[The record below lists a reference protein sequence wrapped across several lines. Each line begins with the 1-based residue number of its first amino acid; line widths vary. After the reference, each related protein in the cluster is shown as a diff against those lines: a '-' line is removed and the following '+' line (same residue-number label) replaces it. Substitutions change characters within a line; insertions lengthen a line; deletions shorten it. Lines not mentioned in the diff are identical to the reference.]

1 MKLKKIAAAV
11 FSLALIAVSTA
22 SSLEVDEEE
31 IRRTGDVGTIQF
43 ENYTGPHS
51 VVETADAITEIG
63 RGLGR
68 QAKTNLAASG
78 TYGLYGKY
86 TVIHAV
92 DPKTK
97 DKFDADILVINPNA
111 TVDHIRNLRRIIAGY
126 LSAAYGYNASDA
138 STLATFVTV
147 YNAVYRGKM
156 DVFRD
161 RYKDVVTKNL
171 TQEKCGLSTKWS
183 EWPGKTQIVIPLY
196 DINGGLS
203 TIDTSAISDKNVIDS
218 MREKDDRG
226 VDERKNLVDIKE
238 REAEDAAEKAQE
250 SAKAAAKDADKLKEQ
265 QKQQNATDK
274 NAQDAKN
281 AADKAKQDTQNA
293 KNAADKAKQDAQ
305 DAKNAADKAKQDAQN
320 AKNAADKAKQDAQKN
335 PDDKAKQQEAL
346 KKEQEAKAAQEAAAK
361 KEQEA
366 KAAQEAKAKKEQEA
380 KAAQE
385 EAARK
390 QKEAEEAERKR
401 AEEQKKTEEL
411 KKIADDSAK
420 KAAEEQ
426 AFANKKEAEA
436 QQERTEIAKDIQALL
451 DDSLTIAETNTVI
464 GLKVVDE
471 AKDLSQMVK
480 ISVTDGS
487 IVRLSPVTVV
497 HRRVIMP
504 VSGQELSELSIGS
517 KTAITGDNTFYMA
530 ICGDKNA
537 SSNSAVKLCLLDSG
551 NMEIQ
556 KETVEIVADNSVLVS
571 DGTNYY
577 CVIQDGTKWVVGK
590 YNKALTL
597 LVKSPVEVEA
607 NTPITVSPKGV
618 VVTASNGKLVLLDLN
633 TLDKKF

>member
-1 MKLKKIAAAV
+1 MKLKKLAAAL
-11 FSLALIAVSTA
+11 FSMALIAVSTA
-22 SSLEVDEEE
+22 SSLEVDEDE

-51 VVETADAITEIG
+51 VIETADAITEIG

-68 QAKTNLAASG
+68 QAKTNLSAAG

-86 TVIHAV
+86 TIIHAI
-92 DPKTK
+92 DPNEKN
-97 DKFDADILVINPNA
+97 KFDADILVINPNA

-126 LSAAYGYNASDA
+126 LTAAYGYNASDA

-156 DVFRD
+156 DVFLS

-171 TQEKCGLSTKWS
+171 TEDKCGLSTKWN

-203 TIDTSAISDKNVIDS
+203 TIDTTAISDKNVIDS

-226 VDERKNLVDIKE
+226 IDERKNLVDIKE

-250 SAKAAAKDADKLKEQ
+250 SAKVAAQDADKLKEQ
-265 QKQQNATDK
+265 QQQQSSTDKTAQDTQKAAQNAQQNAQK
-274 NAQDAKN
+274 AQS
-281 AADKAKQDTQNA
+281 
-293 KNAADKAKQDAQ
+293 DAQ
-305 DAKNAADKAKQDAQN
+305 KVQQN
-320 AKNAADKAKQDAQKN
+320 AQKN
-335 PDDKAKQQEAL
+335 PDDKAAQEEALKKQQEA
-346 KKEQEAKAAQEAAAK
+346 KALADAAAK
-361 KEQEA
+361 KEQD
-366 KAAQEAKAKKEQEA
+366 A

-385 EAARK
+385 EALKK
-390 QKEAEEAERKR
+390 QQEAEEAEKKR
-401 AEEQKKTEEL
+401 LEEQKKTDEL
-411 KKIADDSAK
+411 QKIADESAK
-420 KAAEEQ
+420 KAEEEQ
-426 AFANKKEAEA
+426 AFADQKEAEA
-436 QQERTEIAKDIQALL
+436 QHERTEIAKDIQALL

-480 ISVTDGS
+480 ISATDGS
-487 IVRLSPVTVV
+487 VVRLSPVTVV

-530 ICGDKNA
+530 ICGDKSA
-537 SSNSAVKLCLLDSG
+537 SNNSAVKLCLLDSG

-556 KETVEIVADNSVLVS
+556 KETVEIVADNSVLVT

-590 YNKALTL
+590 YSKALTL

-618 VVTASNGKLVLLDLN
+618 VVTASDGKLVLLDLN
-633 TLDKKF
+633 TLDRKF

>member
-1 MKLKKIAAAV
+1 MKLNKIAAAV
-11 FSLALIAVSTA
+11 FSIALIAVSTA
-22 SSLEVDEEE
+22 SSLEVDEDE

-51 VVETADAITEIG
+51 VIETADAITEIG

-68 QAKTNLAASG
+68 QAKTNIASAG

-86 TVIHAV
+86 TIIHAI

-161 RYKDVVTKNL
+161 RYKEVVTKNL
-171 TQEKCGLSTKWS
+171 TADKCGLSTKWN
-183 EWPGKTQIVIPLY
+183 EWPGKSQIVIPLY

-218 MREKDDRG
+218 MREKDDKG
-226 VDERKNLVDIKE
+226 IDERKNLVDIKE

-250 SAKAAAKDADKLKEQ
+250 SAKAAAQDADKLKEQ
-265 QKQQNATDK
+265 QKQQASTDK
-274 NAQDAKN
+274 NAQDSKK
-281 AADKAKQDTQNA
+281 AADQAQQNA
-293 KNAADKAKQDAQ
+293 QQTKTDAQKAQQDAQ
-305 DAKNAADKAKQDAQN
+305 KAQQDAQ
-320 AKNAADKAKQDAQKN
+320 KAQQDAQKN
-335 PDDKAKQQEAL
+335 PDDKKAQEEALKKQQEA
-346 KKEQEAKAAQEAAAK
+346 KKLAEEAAK
-361 KEQEA
+361 KEQ
-366 KAAQEAKAKKEQEA
+366 KA

-385 EAARK
+385 EAKKK
-390 QKEAEEAERKR
+390 QQEAEEAERKK

-411 KKIADDSAK
+411 KKIAEESAK

-426 AFANKKEAEA
+426 AFADKKEAEA
-436 QQERTEIAKDIQALL
+436 QQDRTEIAKDIQALL
-451 DDSLTIAETNTVI
+451 DDSLTVAETNTVI

-480 ISVTDGS
+480 ISTTDGS

-530 ICGDKNA
+530 ICGDKSA

-590 YNKALTL
+590 YSKALNL
-597 LVKSPVEVEA
+597 LVKSPVDVEA

-618 VVTASNGKLVLLDLN
+618 VVTAKDGKLVLLDLN
-633 TLDKKF
+633 SLDRKF

>member
-1 MKLKKIAAAV
+1 MKLKKLAAAV
-11 FSLALIAVSTA
+11 FSITLIAVSTA
-22 SSLEVDEEE
+22 SSLEVDEDE

-51 VVETADAITEIG
+51 VIETADTITEIG

-68 QAKTNLAASG
+68 QARTNISSAG

-86 TVIHAV
+86 TIIHAI
-92 DPKTK
+92 DPNTK

-156 DVFRD
+156 DVFRS

-171 TQEKCGLSTKWS
+171 TEDKCGLSTKWS
-183 EWPGKTQIVIPLY
+183 EWPGRTQIVIPLY

-203 TIDTSAISDKNVIDS
+203 SIDTTAISDKNVIDS
-218 MREKDDRG
+218 MREKDDKG
-226 VDERKNLVDIKE
+226 IDERKNLVDIKE

-250 SAKAAAKDADKLKEQ
+250 SAKVAAQDADKLKEQ
-265 QKQQNATDK
+265 QKQQASTNQ
-274 NAQDAKN
+274 NAQN
-281 AADKAKQDTQNA
+281 TQ
-293 KNAADKAKQDAQ
+293 KEAQ
-305 DAKNAADKAKQDAQN
+305 QAQQNAQN
-320 AKNAADKAKQDAQKN
+320 AQKEAQQAQQNAQNAQKEAQQAQQNAQKN
-335 PDDKAKQQEAL
+335 PNDAAAQEDALKKQQEA
-346 KKEQEAKAAQEAAAK
+346 KALAEAAAK

-366 KAAQEAKAKKEQEA
+366 KAAQEEA
-380 KAAQE
+380 L
-385 EAARK
+385 RK

-401 AEEQKKTEEL
+401 LEEQKKTEEL
-411 KKIADDSAK
+411 QKIADESSQ
-420 KAAEEQ
+420 KAAEEK
-426 AFANKKEAEA
+426 AFAEQKEAEA
-436 QQERTEIAKDIQALL
+436 QRDRTEIAKDIQALL
-451 DDSLTIAETNTVI
+451 DDSLTVAETNTVI

-480 ISVTDGS
+480 ISATDGS

-497 HRRVIMP
+497 HRRIIMP
-504 VSGQELSELSIGS
+504 VSGQELNELSLGS
-517 KTAITGDNTFYMA
+517 RTAITGDNTFYMA
-530 ICGDKNA
+530 ICGDKSA
-537 SSNSAVKLCLLDSG
+537 SNNSAVKLCLLDSG

-556 KETVEIVADNSVLVS
+556 KESVEIVADNSVLVT

-597 LVKSPVEVEA
+597 LIKSPVEVEA
-607 NTPITVSPKGV
+607 NTPITVSSKGV
-618 VVTASNGKLVLLDLN
+618 VVTAVGGKLVLLDNN
-633 TLDKKF
+633 TLDRKF